1 MSKRNAKAASIAEWD
16 ALLARYPLASPWEMG
31 RQLLSVAGSNAVVLY
46 LLVTGRMRPFHL
58 VALVAL
64 EALFLTAVA
73 WIQSRLVPRSALMD
87 KPQPLRARLAT
98 LAFAVVWLGFV
109 YAIIL
114 GAMLGAG
121 GEVLEAV
128 RHPLAT
134 LRQDALLWPLTLTAT
149 LAVADSVRDWM
160 HWRSVGG
167 YFLSTP
173 GFNSAARWLTL
184 FLGGIPFVVPLAF
197 GVFTI
202 ATLADRMGKR
212 KRGGAAASANA
223 APTFAPFLAPVLV
236 AVVFGVMGWLLNA
249 GVSGWAVGYCSAK
262 LASESF
268 LVFLPLIASKARAEE
283 AAGVGE
289 GKAATT
295 SSS

>member
-1 MSKRNAKAASIAEWD
+1 VKKNPKAASIAEWD
-16 ALLARYPLASPWEMG
+16 ALLARYPLGSPWEMA
-31 RQLLSVAGSNAVVLY
+31 RQFLSVAGSNAVVLY

-58 VALVAL
+58 VVLVAI
-64 EALFLTAVA
+64 EALLLSAIA
-73 WIQSRLVPRSALMD
+73 WIQSRLVPRSALMES
-87 KPQPLRARLAT
+87 KPQPLRARLGT
-98 LAFAVVWLGFV
+98 LAFGAVWLGFV

-121 GEVLEAV
+121 GEVLEAI

-149 LAVADSVRDWM
+149 FAVTDAIRDWM
-160 HWRSVGG
+160 HWRSMGG

-184 FLGGIPFVVPLAF
+184 FLGGIPFFVPLAF
-197 GVFTI
+197 GVWTI
-202 ATLADRMGKR
+202 STLIERVNKR
-212 KRGGAAASANA
+212 RAGTPAPAAASR
-223 APTFAPFLAPVLV
+223 LAPVIAPAL
-236 AVVFGVMGWLLNA
+236 AAGLLGVMGWLLEA

-283 AAGVGE
+283 AAAVDSK
-289 GKAATT
+289 KAAT
-295 SSS
+295 SS

>member
-1 MSKRNAKAASIAEWD
+1 
-16 ALLARYPLASPWEMG
+16 
-31 RQLLSVAGSNAVVLY
+31 
-46 LLVTGRMRPFHL
+46 MRPFHL
-58 VALVAL
+58 VVLVAI
-64 EALFLTAVA
+64 EALLLSAIA
-73 WIQSRLVPRSALMD
+73 WIQSRLVPRSALMES
-87 KPQPLRARLAT
+87 KPQPLRARLGT
-98 LAFAVVWLGFV
+98 LAFGAVWLGFV

-121 GEVLEAV
+121 GEVLEAI

-149 LAVADSVRDWM
+149 FAVTDAIRDWM
-160 HWRSVGG
+160 HWRSMGG

-184 FLGGIPFVVPLAF
+184 FLGGIPFFVPLAF
-197 GVFTI
+197 GVWTI
-202 ATLADRMGKR
+202 STLIERVNKR
-212 KRGGAAASANA
+212 RAGTPAPAAASR
-223 APTFAPFLAPVLV
+223 LAPVIAPAL
-236 AVVFGVMGWLLNA
+236 AAGLLGVMGWLLEA

-283 AAGVGE
+283 AAAVDSK
-289 GKAATT
+289 KAAT
-295 SSS
+295 SS

>member
-1 MSKRNAKAASIAEWD
+1 ME
-16 ALLARYPLASPWEMG
+16 
-31 RQLLSVAGSNAVVLY
+31 
-46 LLVTGRMRPFHL
+46 
-58 VALVAL
+58 
-64 EALFLTAVA
+64 
-73 WIQSRLVPRSALMD
+73 
-87 KPQPLRARLAT
+87 KPQPLRARLGT
-98 LAFAVVWLGFV
+98 LAFGAVWLGFV

-121 GEVLEAV
+121 GEVLDAV

-149 LAVADSVRDWM
+149 FAVADAVRDWT
-160 HWRSVGG
+160 HWRAVGG

-184 FLGGIPFVVPLAF
+184 FLGGIPFFVPLAF

-202 ATLADRMGKR
+202 ATLADRLGKR
-212 KRGGAAASANA
+212 KRGGARGSET
-223 APTFAPFLAPVLV
+223 APPTLVPFLAPALV
-236 AVVFGVMGWLLNA
+236 AVVFGVMGWLLDA
-249 GVSGWAVGYCSAK
+249 GVPGWAVGYCSAK

-283 AAGVGE
+283 AAGPSGK
-289 GKAATT
+289 KAAT
-295 SSS
+295 SPS

>member
-1 MSKRNAKAASIAEWD
+1 MSKRKAKAASIAEWD

-31 RQLLSVAGSNAVVLY
+31 RQLVSVVGGNAVVLY
-46 LLVTGRMRPFHL
+46 LLVSGRMRPFQL
-58 VALVAL
+58 VALVAI
-64 EALFLTAVA
+64 EALLLTAIA
-73 WIQSRLVPRSALMD
+73 WIQARMVPRSALMD
-87 KPQPLRARLAT
+87 PPRPLRARLGT
-98 LAFAVVWLGFV
+98 LAFGAVWLGFV

-121 GEVLEAV
+121 GEVLEAA

-149 LAVADSVRDWM
+149 FAVADAVRDWM

-167 YFLSTP
+167 FFLSTP
-173 GFNSAARWLTL
+173 GFNSVARWLTL
-184 FLGGIPFVVPLAF
+184 FLGGIPFFVPLAF
-197 GVFTI
+197 GVFTL
-202 ATLADRMGKR
+202 ATLADRWGKR
-212 KRGGAAASANA
+212 KRGGAVAANSA
-223 APTFAPFLAPVLV
+223 PRFAPLLAPALV
-236 AVVFGVMGWLLNA
+236 VVVFGVMGWLLEA

-283 AAGVGE
+283 AAGAG
-289 GKAATT
+289 
-295 SSS
+295 SRQPMPS